1 MKKLLI
7 IAHAPS
13 LNTRALFKAVRRGA
27 EHPQVLDISIKAR
40 VPMEATPYDVLDAD
54 GLILGVTENL
64 AYMAGAVKDFF
75 DRIYYPTISKK
86 EGMPYALYVRAG
98 SDGTGAMKG
107 VERIVT
113 GLRWRA
119 VQEPLI
125 FRGPYDKAFET
136 DCEQLGLAFASGLEA
151 GIF

>member
-13 LNTRALFKAVRRGA
+13 INTRALFKAVRSGA
-27 EHPQVLDISIKAR
+27 ENHQVLDVSVKAR
-40 VPMEATPYDVLDAD
+40 APMEATPYDVLDAD

-98 SDGTGAMKG
+98 SDGTGAIRG
-107 VERIVT
+107 IERIVT

-125 FRGPYDKAFET
+125 LRGPYNRAFET